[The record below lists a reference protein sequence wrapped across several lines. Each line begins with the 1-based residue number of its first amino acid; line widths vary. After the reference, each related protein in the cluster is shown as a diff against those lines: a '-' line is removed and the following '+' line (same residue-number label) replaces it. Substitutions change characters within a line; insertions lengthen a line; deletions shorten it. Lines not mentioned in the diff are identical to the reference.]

1 MANAAASPD
10 PTSLFWRARRLQALV
25 FQVGGRVEGRVLGGR
40 GCTGKW
46 AGGRA
51 AGLHAVALE
60 QALTSASLPDR
71 PPQDWPRLGPAAQR
85 AIEGWEAEVEAER
98 RPAMEAEY
106 IEKVGG
112 RQMRLAAAWLLCG
125 PAGAF

>member
-1 MANAAASPD
+1 MPSLPTPAVMPHVPPAAADHP
-10 PTSLFWRARRLQALV
+10 P
-25 FQVGGRVEGRVLGGR
+25 
-40 GCTGKW
+40 
-46 AGGRA
+46 
-51 AGLHAVALE
+51 
-60 QALTSASLPDR
+60 LPDR